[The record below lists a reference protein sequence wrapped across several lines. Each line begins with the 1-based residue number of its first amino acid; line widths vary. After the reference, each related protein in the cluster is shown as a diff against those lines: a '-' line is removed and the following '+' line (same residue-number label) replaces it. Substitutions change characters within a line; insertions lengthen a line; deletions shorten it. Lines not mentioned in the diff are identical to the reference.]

1 MHVHSDVYADLG
13 NLAVNPAVPRDE
25 FYRYLRSLIEAGLG
39 TRLMFGSG
47 LELSEWAG
55 GIQAAVQSIARAPFL
70 SQSNRD
76 DIFYGNAER
85 FLKLKGADRT
95 R

>member
-1 MHVHSDVYADLG
+1 
-13 NLAVNPAVPRDE
+13 
-25 FYRYLRSLIEAGLG
+25 
-39 TRLMFGSG
+39 MFGSG